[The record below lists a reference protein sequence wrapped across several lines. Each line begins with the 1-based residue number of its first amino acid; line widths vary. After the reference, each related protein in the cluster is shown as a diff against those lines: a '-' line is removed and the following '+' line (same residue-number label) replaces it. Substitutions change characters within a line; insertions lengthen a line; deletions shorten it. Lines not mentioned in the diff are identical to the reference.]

1 MLSRLGKL
9 PRKLKSKR
17 VQLDQPH
24 LLISGS
30 CSVSVM
36 LRRQKREANQVTL
49 KHRSVEYESS
59 MTPVTLSLSLA
70 RIFVLLK
77 QRSKSSDAKRRQ
89 KLT

>member
-1 MLSRLGKL
+1 MLSRLGTL

-17 VQLDQPH
+17 VKLDQPH

-36 LRRQKREANQVTL
+36 LRRQKREANQITI
-49 KHRSVEYESS
+49 KHWSAEYKSS
-59 MTPVTLSLSLA
+59 MTPITLSLSLA
-70 RIFVLLK
+70 RILVLLK